1 MNWEKGFIGIARDCE
16 VIGEMLRVLLVL
28 LGTVEEGFSK
38 SQDLRKGDHPY
49 PSQLQELL
57 V

>member
-1 MNWEKGFIGIARDCE
+1 MNWEKGFIGNARDRE
-16 VIGEMLRVLLVL
+16 VIGEMLRVLIVL